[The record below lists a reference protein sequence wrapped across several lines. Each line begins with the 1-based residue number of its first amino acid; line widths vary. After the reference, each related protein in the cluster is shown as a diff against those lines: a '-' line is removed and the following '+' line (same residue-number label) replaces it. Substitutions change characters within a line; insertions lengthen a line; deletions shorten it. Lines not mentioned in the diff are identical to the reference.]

1 MPETRLLLL
10 QAAAQVICRAGSLNL
25 TLDAVAREAGVS
37 KGGLLYHFPNKEALV
52 AGLIG
57 HELDCGDRLLGEL
70 YGQDTVTPG
79 RWARAYTAL
88 TLNGDP
94 SQDASTSEVGAG
106 LFAAVALNPELLEP
120 VRERYRQW
128 DAAAERDGLEAG
140 LGTLLRLA
148 MDGLWLA
155 DLLDLAPP
163 DAQGRQALAALVGRL
178 SGGAGSGAGQG
189 QTPALETA

>member
-1 MPETRLLLL
+1 MTDTTLLLL
-10 QAAAQVICRAGSLNL
+10 QAAATVIRRAGSLNL
-25 TLDAVAREAGVS
+25 TLEAVAREAGVS

-57 HELDCGDRLLGEL
+57 HELDCGERLLGEL
-70 YGQDTVTPG
+70 YERDEVTPG

-88 TLNGDP
+88 TLHGDP
-94 SQDASTSEVGAG
+94 SQDVSAG

-128 DAAAERDGLEAG
+128 QAEAEADDLEPG

-163 DAQGRQALAALVGRL
+163 GAQERQALAALVGRL
-178 SGGAGSGAGQG
+178 SSGAADVGTTHE
-189 QTPALETA
+189 TPALETA

>member
-1 MPETRLLLL
+1 MTETRMLLLN
-10 QAAAQVICRAGSLNL
+10 AAAQIVRRAGSLNL

-57 HELDCGDRLLGEL
+57 HELDGGDRLLGEL
-70 YGQDTVTPG
+70 YGRDTVTPG
-79 RWARAYTAL
+79 RWARAYSAL

-94 SQDASTSEVGAG
+94 SQDDSTSGVGAG

-120 VRERYRQW
+120 VRERYAQW
-128 DAAAERDGLEAG
+128 QAAAEADGLEPG

-155 DLLDLAPP
+155 DLLNLAPP
-163 DAQGRQALAALVGRL
+163 DAQRRQTLAALVGRL
-178 SGGAGSGAGQG
+178 SGGAGSDAGGQ

>member
-1 MPETRLLLL
+1 MTDTNLLLL
-10 QAAAQVICRAGSLNL
+10 QAAAAVIRRAGSLNL

-57 HELDCGDRLLGEL
+57 HELDCGERLLGEL
-70 YGQDTVTPG
+70 YERGEVTPG

-88 TLNGDP
+88 TLHGDP
-94 SQDASTSEVGAG
+94 SQDVSAG
-106 LFAAVALNPELLEP
+106 LVAAVALNPELLDP

-128 DAAAERDGLEAG
+128 NAAAETDGLEPG

-155 DLLDLAPP
+155 DLLGLAPP
-163 DAQGRQALAALVGRL
+163 DAQQRQALAELVGRL
-178 SGGAGSGAGQG
+178 SGGVNGNAHQEHA
-189 QTPALETA
+189 PALETT

>member
-1 MPETRLLLL
+1 MTDTSLLLL
-10 QAAAQVICRAGSLNL
+10 QAAATVIRRAGSLNL

-57 HELDCGDRLLGEL
+57 HELDGGERLLAEL
-70 YGQDTVTPG
+70 YERDEVTPG

-88 TLNGDP
+88 TLHGDP
-94 SQDASTSEVGAG
+94 SQDDGTSEVGAG

-120 VRERYRQW
+120 VRARYSQW
-128 DAAAERDGLEAG
+128 QTEAEQDGLEPG

-163 DAQGRQALAALVGRL
+163 GAQERQALVALVGRL
-178 SGGAGSGAGQG
+178 SSAADVGPTHQP
-189 QTPALETA
+189 PALETA

>member
-1 MPETRLLLL
+1 MAT
-10 QAAAQVICRAGSLNL
+10 VIRRAGSLNL
-25 TLDAVAREAGVS
+25 TLDAVAREARVS

-57 HELDCGDRLLGEL
+57 HELDCGERLLGEF
-70 YGQDTVTPG
+70 YKRDEVTPG
-79 RWARAYTAL
+79 RWARAYTTL

-94 SQDASTSEVGAG
+94 SQDVSAG
-106 LFAAVALNPELLEP
+106 LMPAVALTSELLEP

-128 DAAAERDGLEAG
+128 QAEVEADGLEPG

-155 DLLDLAPP
+155 DLLGLAPP
-163 DAQGRQALAALVGRL
+163 GTQGRQALAELVGRL
-178 SGGAGSGAGQG
+178 IGRAGSSAGQG
-189 QTPALETA
+189 QVPALETA

>member
-1 MPETRLLLL
+1 MTDTNLLLL
-10 QAAAQVICRAGSLNL
+10 QAAATVIRRAGSLNL

-57 HELDCGDRLLGEL
+57 HELDCGERLLGEF
-70 YGQDTVTPG
+70 YERDEVTPG

-94 SQDASTSEVGAG
+94 SQDVSAG
-106 LFAAVALNPELLEP
+106 LMAAVALNPELLEP

-128 DAAAERDGLEAG
+128 DAEAEADGLEPG

-155 DLLDLAPP
+155 DLLNLAPP
-163 DAQGRQALAALVGRL
+163 GAQGRQTLAELVRRL

-189 QTPALETA
+189 QMPALETA